1 MPIAL
6 TIFLHELTVGEGGL
20 GAFVEILHVGVGRGR
35 VEVEVIFL
43 NVFPMVTL
51 SATEAKEPFFQE
63 RITAIPERQGK
74 TQPLVLIG
82 DPGEAVFSPPVGSR
96 TSMIMGEKIPDSACG
111 AV

>member
-20 GAFVEILHVGVGRGR
+20 GVFVEILHVGVGRGR

-43 NVFPMVTL
+43 NVLSMVTL

-74 TQPLVLIG
+74 TQPLVVIG
-82 DPGEAVFSPPVGSR
+82 DPGEAVFTPAVGAR
-96 TSMIMGEKIPDSACG
+96 TGVLVWKKIPGSA
-111 AV
+111 